1 MQLYLVQIVG
11 GDDEDKVIEEVTLT
25 DVLLKLN
32 ELCLQEF
39 LLVFDDVQFLRGGQ
53 VDHRAIFEESPVAL
67 ADASDGVAVGDDLGL
82 VIQV

>member
-1 MQLYLVQIVG
+1 MQIVG

-39 LLVFDDVQFLRGGQ
+39 LLVFDDVQFLRGG
-53 VDHRAIFEESPVAL
+53 
-67 ADASDGVAVGDDLGL
+67 
-82 VIQV
+82 